1 MRSRLGQSG
10 PTKRIVLY
18 SFFITLFTAYS
29 NFSFSLSLEEVYRL
43 ALFEDPK
50 LKSALSIQKADAEK
64 LKQRQAQFLPQI
76 DFNMSKG
83 LRRHSTDLGYNTGY
97 DNYGV
102 SMNMPMIDVEGRQ
115 QIKAEELS
123 VEKSAIQF
131 AQEKQDLIERVIL
144 AYLAL
149 LEVKVKLDTATE
161 ISRAALRRVEQAQEH
176 FDEGLATSSALSEAR
191 AAYDLTHA
199 REIMADGDVQSNW
212 EGLYRLTGLD
222 DPVDINQLDP
232 HYPVLALKPA
242 RPASWVNKAIKSNLT
257 LRLAQYDVDIAQM
270 RLMSIKAR
278 YEPTLYFSASIENIN
293 DDVRVSEEVRRGTVT
308 LTFNLPLYEG
318 GNTDSAIQE
327 NHYRRDAAINI
338 YEDARRDIKQKVRT
352 LVRRLNN
359 SAVLVLALKQ
369 SLKSAKAARG
379 ESEANYRVGMRG
391 IEEVL
396 SVERRF
402 HETKRDYELARY
414 EYVRNQVSLKGLLG
428 ELSGEYIAS
437 LNSWL
442 SSD

>member
-29 NFSFSLSLEEVYRL
+29 NFSFSLSLEDVYQL
-43 ALFEDPK
+43 ALSEDPK

-76 DFNMSKG
+76 DFNISKG
-83 LRRHSTDLGYNTGY
+83 LRRHSTDLGYDTAY

-102 SMNMPMIDVEGRQ
+102 SMEMPMIDGESRQ
-115 QIKAEELS
+115 KIKAEEVS

-131 AQEKQDLIERVIL
+131 SLEKQALIERVIL
-144 AYLAL
+144 AYIAL
-149 LEVKVKLDTATE
+149 LEVKVKLNIATE
-161 ISRAALRRVEQAQEH
+161 ISQAALRRVEQAQEH
-176 FDEGLATSSALSEAR
+176 FDEGLATSSALSEGR
-191 AAYDLTHA
+191 AAYDLAHA
-199 REIMADGDVQSNW
+199 REIMAEGDVQSSW

-222 DPVDINQLDP
+222 DPVGINPLDL
-232 HYPVLALKPA
+232 HYPVLALQPA
-242 RPASWVNKAIKSNLT
+242 NPSSWVDKALETNFI
-257 LRLAQYDVDIAQM
+257 LRLAQFDVEIAEM
-270 RLMSIKAR
+270 RLMSMKAR
-278 YEPTLYFSASIENIN
+278 YEPTLYFSASVENIN

-318 GNTDSAIQE
+318 GSTDSAILE
-327 NHYRRDAAINI
+327 YHHRRDAAMDL
-338 YEDARRDIKQKVRT
+338 YDDARREIKQQVRT

-359 SAVLVLALKQ
+359 SAVVVLALKQ
-369 SLKSAKAARG
+369 SLKSAKAAQG

-396 SVERRF
+396 SVERRL
-402 HETKRDYELARY
+402 HETKRDYALSRY